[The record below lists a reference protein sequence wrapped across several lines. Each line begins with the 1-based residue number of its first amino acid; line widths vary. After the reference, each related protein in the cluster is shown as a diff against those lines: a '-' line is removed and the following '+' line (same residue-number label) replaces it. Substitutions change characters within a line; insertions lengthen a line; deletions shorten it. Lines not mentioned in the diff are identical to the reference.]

1 MIVFLHGF
9 DWAIYTDVVMP
20 AFAYWLLERD
30 ESAVAALFEQTRCA
44 QEEAFLPAP
53 MQRLR
58 SWVRAQVFVQKLPR
72 GLNSLQEYEQLCSP
86 EAFTLLSDRYLH
98 LHPPQLYQ
106 QNDALRTVWGAILET
121 HCLPWRQKALN
132 GDIFPLSTIYLSDEN
147 DTDNPDEQSDRALE
161 IRSELLSLLRTAGL
175 DDLANQIDE
184 SISHIERIH
193 LEANDE
199 NSFDSTD
206 SPNSPDS
213 SSKTDGEFDEA
224 RRTGELD
231 IFDALDQTNEF
242 DESPQTGDLGA
253 FSHTEALGELAGPV
267 LDDIDI
273 EQQFTM
279 SLDNEEVGEV
289 GEDDLVFTT
298 QLGGIEIGGASDL
311 LQLRGWLASI
321 SLRAMAMFEYL
332 ACGRRSM
339 PFGYVTGEP
348 YNYAGYLTPDEV
360 QQLAAC
366 LRNALPPA
374 RKAVVED
381 QQRFRQQQHLPL
393 TSEHFRL
400 TDEVLPVYAGEFLQ
414 AVRTAASENLGLIC
428 GIE

>member
-9 DWAIYTDVVMP
+9 DWATYTDVVMP
-20 AFAYWLLERD
+20 AFARWLLERD

-58 SWVRAQVFVQKLPR
+58 SWVRARIFVQKLPR

-86 EAFTLLSDRYLH
+86 EAFTLLSDRYLY

-106 QNDALRTVWGAILET
+106 QNDAVRTISGA
-121 HCLPWRQKALN
+121 
-132 GDIFPLSTIYLSDEN
+132 IFPLSTIYLSDEN
-147 DTDNPDEQSDRALE
+147 ETNNTDEQGERVLE

-184 SISHIERIH
+184 SISHIEHIH
-193 LEANDE
+193 LETGSATT
-199 NSFDSTD
+199 FDSPG
-206 SPNSPDS
+206 SGGEV
-213 SSKTDGEFDEA
+213 DGEGNEA
-224 RRTGELD
+224 PRTGELD
-231 IFDALDQTNEF
+231 TSDARSQADEF
-242 DESPQTGDLGA
+242 DESPQTGDLEA
-253 FSHTEALGELAGPV
+253 FSRTEALGELAVPA
-267 LDDIDI
+267 IDEI
-273 EQQFTM
+273 DLEEQFTM
-279 SLDNEEVGEV
+279 FLDDGTEAAENGED

-298 QLGGIEIGGASDL
+298 RLGGVEIGGASDL
-311 LQLRGWLASI
+311 LQLRGWLAGT
-321 SLRAMAMFEYL
+321 SLRAMALFEYL
-332 ACGRRSM
+332 ACGRRCM
-339 PFGYVTGEP
+339 PFGYVIGEP
-348 YNYAGYLTPDEV
+348 YNYAGYLTPEEV

-366 LRNALPPA
+366 LCNVLPPA
-374 RKAVVED
+374 RKAVAQD
-381 QQRFRQQQHLPL
+381 QQRFRQQQHLPP

-414 AVRTAASENLGLIC
+414 ALHSAASENLGLIC